1 MTENVAIHH
10 LIYWGG
16 KIPLINLASEALQ
29 YSPKCRQGKFNKKL
43 CGVHAYTERERERER
58 RERQRETERN
68 RDRDRERLEYL
79 KVLGVPSF
87 VKD

>member
-29 YSPKCRQGKFNKKL
+29 YSPKCRQEKFNKKL
-43 CGVHAYTERERERER
+43 CGVHAYTERERGERD
-58 RERQRETERN
+58 RERQRETETETE
-68 RDRDRERLEYL
+68 RDWNT
-79 KVLGVPSF
+79 
-87 VKD
+87 

>member
-1 MTENVAIHH
+1 MTENVAIRH

-16 KIPLINLASEALQ
+16 KIPLINLASAALQ

-43 CGVHAYTERERERER
+43 CGVHAYTQRERRAR
-58 RERQRETERN
+58 DRERQRETETET
-68 RDRDRERLEYL
+68 ERLEYL

>member
-43 CGVHAYTERERERER
+43 CGVHAYTERERER